1 MEFVAMNR
9 FVKIDLEP
17 GIYVFDSDSATGKTL
32 LVKMIKSLS
41 DPRLVGISYGDM
53 VLGIQIEEIIKR
65 KPQLLILDRFDMY
78 DECCTVFEQLRGQEI
93 IVIADYKTQ
102 RKFWDFDDTCWVEL
116 KPDSLE
122 VAL

>member
-1 MEFVAMNR
+1 M
-9 FVKIDLEP
+9 
-17 GIYVFDSDSATGKTL
+17 FDSDSATGKTF

-41 DPRLVGISYGDM
+41 DPKLVGISYSDI

-65 KPQLLILDRFDMY
+65 KPQLLIFDRFDMY
-78 DECCTVFEQLRGQEI
+78 DECCTVFEKLRGQEI

-116 KPDSLE
+116 KSDSLE
-122 VAL
+122 VALK